1 MVVMESKLKTNME
14 WLMDCFP
21 DDNHIDG
28 YELAKKTPHKDS
40 VAYHSGGGYTHLF
53 LHLMDG
59 KVMAIHF
66 MDFEIELS
74 ENSYPTLQNY
84 LDQNF

>member
-1 MVVMESKLKTNME
+1 MKNELEKNME
-14 WLMDCFP
+14 WLMDCFQ
-21 DDNHIDG
+21 DENHTKG
-28 YELAKKTPHKDS
+28 FELAKKTPHTKS
-40 VAYHSGGGYTHLF
+40 IAYHSGGGYTHLF

-74 ENSYPTLQNY
+74 ENAHPTLENY
-84 LDQNF
+84 LEQYFNY